1 MDMMLLGE
9 LIRAEAIGTVCV
21 GNWMSAKGNDGV
33 AGLEAFYVSA
43 TGFTVVLQTKKSD
56 EADSAAADIGN
67 GTVGVGTMPLMVKF
81 DVAAAKDLVR
91 YAISA
96 STGGIYMH
104 AQFLQPMW
112 APN

>member
-9 LIRAEAIGTVCV
+9 LIRAEAAGTVCA
-21 GNWMSAKGNDGV
+21 GHWMAAKGNDGV
-33 AGLEAFYVSA
+33 AGLETFYVSA

-56 EADSAAADIGN
+56 EADSAAVDIGS
-67 GTVGVGTMPLMVKF
+67 GTVGTTPGVVKF
-81 DVAAAKDLVR
+81 DVNDAKDLVR

-96 STGGIYMH
+96 STGGIWMH